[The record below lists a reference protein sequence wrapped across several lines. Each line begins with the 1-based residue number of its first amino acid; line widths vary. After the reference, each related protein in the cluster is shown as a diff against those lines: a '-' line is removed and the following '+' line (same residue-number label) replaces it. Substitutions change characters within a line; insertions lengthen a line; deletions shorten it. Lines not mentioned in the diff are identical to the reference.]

1 MNNLY
6 IIQSLAYLP
15 IIIGISII
23 GIIALIRQ
31 KGKGVGYFGVMS
43 IMIAIWLTWQSLA
56 QLNIGAYTDLIMLR
70 LASATS
76 VFLGMFFVL
85 FMRDYTNK
93 TKRKIILIVYG
104 VSASILFVLNLT
116 SLGITNVTVNESGLT
131 INDVGIFYYV
141 SLMVVVAFFIYGF
154 VILIIDTKKRVK
166 SDRTA
171 NYYIFIGFA
180 QAVIITVLTTTL
192 LAPYPASQ
200 ILIPISLFILTL
212 LTALAIIRHRLFDI
226 RLVAVRAL
234 TYLLSIGLLATVYA
248 FIAFNLANIFIE
260 NWSVSLKESFY
271 ALLAVIL
278 ALTFAPIKKFFERVT
293 NRIFFRDQYDS
304 QALINKIGRILASEI
319 DLDKVSHQ
327 VINELCTQI
336 KIEKAEIV
344 VFGEKQLFYENN
356 VFKSTKDNIGQK
368 ELRKLGRTM
377 LVRDDQQSTERKDLM
392 QKYGISVSLA
402 LRTSERFIGYL
413 LLSDKKSGDIYS
425 SEDINVLKIIGSELS
440 VAIQNALSYK
450 EIQLFNET
458 LTEKVRQRTA
468 QLKSAN
474 DQLHLLDQAKDEFIS
489 MASHQL
495 RTPLTTVKGY
505 ASMLDEGDFGKLT
518 REQREKVELTLD
530 GANRMA
536 RLIDDLLNV
545 SRMDANRFFLEVTEV
560 DIVKVVAEEIQQLQS
575 MAESKKVAIEYTPPS
590 EKIPTIRLDENK
602 TRQVIMN
609 LVDNAIHYSQPP
621 LGGGEANVSLKAN
634 DKNIEFVVRDNG
646 IGVPADVQKK
656 LFTKMFRANN
666 AKAAR
671 PDGTGLGLYLVKR
684 VIEDEGGE
692 IIFESVEGKGSTFG
706 FKLPLAGVPKE
717 VEEKSRKI
725 ATKVAATQKS
735 E

>member
-1 MNNLY
+1 MIMFITVILLVAIVGSLTLGLVVYLNNTKQTANRVFFMLAISIAIWTGFNLLTNLSPNDLMATWFARLTLAPALLITY
-6 IIQSLAYLP
+6 SMWLLSYFFPLRRKFPKIINVIILSLIIICFPLTLTPYNIVESTPSGSTFTTGIVYYVTTLFFISLLIYALINYLKMLRQSRGNDQQRIIF
-15 IIIGISII
+15 IIIGFFATAMLGFFVAVILPIF
-23 GIIALIRQ
+23 GYNNLLPAVPVVTLI
-31 KGKGVGYFGVMS
+31 
-43 IMIAIWLTWQSLA
+43 L
-56 QLNIGAYTDLIMLR
+56 
-70 LASATS
+70 LASFA
-76 VFLGMFFVL
+76 
-85 FMRDYTNK
+85 YA
-93 TKRKIILIVYG
+93 IL
-104 VSASILFVLNLT
+104 
-116 SLGITNVTVNESGLT
+116 
-131 INDVGIFYYV
+131 
-141 SLMVVVAFFIYGF
+141 
-154 VILIIDTKKRVK
+154 KHK
-166 SDRTA
+166 
-171 NYYIFIGFA
+171 
-180 QAVIITVLTTTL
+180 
-192 LAPYPASQ
+192 
-200 ILIPISLFILTL
+200 
-212 LTALAIIRHRLFDI
+212 LFDI
-226 RLVAVRAL
+226 RLVVARSFS
-234 TYLLSIGLLATVYA
+234 YILSIGLIATVYG
-248 FIAFNLANIFIE
+248 FIAFRLFDLLFANTSKTFQQSIDI
-260 NWSVSLKESFY
+260 
-271 ALLAVIL
+271 IL
-278 ALTFAPIKKFFERVT
+278 AIVLAFTLAPLLRFFSKVS
-293 NRIFFRDQYDS
+293 NKIFYRDQYDS

-319 DLDKVSHQ
+319 DLDKVSHK
-327 VINELCTQI
+327 VIHELCVDM
-336 KIEKAEIV
+336 KIDKGEIV

-356 VFKSTKDNIGQK
+356 VFKTTTDKIGQK
-368 ELRKLGRTM
+368 ELRTLGRTM
-377 LVRDDQQSTERKDLM
+377 LVRDDQQSAERKELM
-392 QKYGISVSLA
+392 QKYGIGVSLA
-402 LRTSERFIGYL
+402 LRTGERFIGYL

-425 SEDINVLKIIGSELS
+425 AEDINVLKIIGSELS

-518 REQREKVELTLD
+518 GEQRDKVELTLD

-560 DIVKVVAEEIQQLQS
+560 DIVKVVAEELQQLQS
-575 MAESKKVAIEYTPPS
+575 MAESKKVVIKYTPPT

-621 LGGGEANVSLKAN
+621 IGGGEANVSLKAD

-646 IGVPADVQKK
+646 IGVPADVQKR